1 MIRKAFF
8 MSIEPDAESEY
19 AMRHASVWPELQ
31 NVFKTHGVAHYSIF
45 LLPGT
50 GYLFAFALI
59 ESEALWADIA
69 KSSECVRWW
78 NYMADLMPLNASGS
92 PEIKVLKE
100 VFYFAREF

>member
-8 MSIEPDAESEY
+8 MSIAPSAESDY
-19 AMRHASVWPELQ
+19 ALRHAAVWPELE
-31 NVFKTHGVAHYSIF
+31 NVFKTHGVTEYSIF

-59 ESEALWADIA
+59 ESEELWGAIG

-78 NYMADLMPLNASGS
+78 NYMADLMPINVSGF
-92 PEIKVLKE
+92 PEIIELKE
-100 VFYFAREF
+100 VYHFAS